1 MYLETKWL
9 SLLINQKLLN
19 ISSSGLKFCL
29 HNFNYMALPMC
40 NISPVEWIKWDGKHS
55 AHHITGML

>member
-1 MYLETKWL
+1 MFLETKWL

-19 ISSSGLKFCL
+19 ISSPGLKFCL

-40 NISPVEWIKWDGKHS
+40 NLSLLNGLNETENTVP
-55 AHHITGML
+55 IT